1 MLPVQGFQWLSAHPW
16 RPAHVQSSPAPQSA
30 GAGVLQTNT
39 ALIKHLQRLQV
50 QALVAAR
57 HACRGDTD
65 GGTLIMYTRQMA
77 SGAVKWVAKDVDEG
91 VEISHSR
98 STLYTLLFIDVP
110 FL

>member
-1 MLPVQGFQWLSAHPW
+1 MLPVQGFQRLPAHPW
-16 RPAHVQSSPAPQSA
+16 LPAHVQSSPAPQSA
-30 GAGVLQTNT
+30 DVVVLQTNT

-77 SGAVKWVAKDVDEG
+77 SEMASGVVKWVAKDGDDR

-98 STLYTLLFIDVP
+98 STLYTLL
-110 FL
+110 L